1 MSLLLVVENT
11 CERWYNQIMAYSGYL
26 IKALG
31 VNGGSDYI
39 LPMHFIIEKT
49 YKMTYSVIDFD
60 STRNGAGKLVR
71 NALKHKVPHCTVN
84 IKPLSNTNMAALWT
98 NLQSRYTINKEK
110 KIRLSVYIP
119 EIDGYVTENFY
130 IPDMELTIRRIEEG
144 TNKIVYEGFTL
155 EFIGY

>member
-1 MSLLLVVENT
+1 
-11 CERWYNQIMAYSGYL
+11 MAS
-26 IKALG
+26 
-31 VNGGSDYI
+31 
-39 LPMHFIIEKT
+39 
-49 YKMTYSVIDFD
+49 
-60 STRNGAGKLVR
+60 
-71 NALKHKVPHCTVN
+71 
-84 IKPLSNTNMAALWT
+84 LWT

-130 IPDMELTIRRIEEG
+130 IPDMEITIRRIEEE